1 MITSTSETY
10 GSAQYIPMKMQIIHT
25 KDKNQKKLRY
35 NMDYISTVGRRKT
48 SVARLYMKPGKGLFT
63 VNGKDLD
70 KYFSSELLR
79 LIVEQPLM
87 LVDALKS
94 FDFKVNIHGG
104 GMKGQAEALRLA
116 VARALVKNDDE
127 IRSVLKK
134 EGFLTRDP
142 RMVERK
148 KYGRRKAR
156 RAFQWVKR

>member
-1 MITSTSETY
+1 ME
-10 GSAQYIPMKMQIIHT
+10 YI
-25 KDKNQKKLRY
+25 
-35 NMDYISTVGRRKT
+35 ISVGRRKT
-48 SVARLYMKPGKGLFT
+48 SVARLYMKPGKGSF
-63 VNGKDLD
+63 VINNSDLN

-79 LIVEQPLM
+79 LIVEQPLKS
-87 LVDALKS
+87 VDALNK

-104 GMKGQAEALRLA
+104 GLKGQAEAIRLA
-116 VARALVKNDDE
+116 GSRALVKNDE
-127 IRSVLKK
+127 ENRPVLKK

>member
-1 MITSTSETY
+1 
-10 GSAQYIPMKMQIIHT
+10 
-25 KDKNQKKLRY
+25 
-35 NMDYISTVGRRKT
+35 
-48 SVARLYMKPGKGLFT
+48 MKPGKGSFT

>member
-1 MITSTSETY
+1 ME
-10 GSAQYIPMKMQIIHT
+10 
-25 KDKNQKKLRY
+25 
-35 NMDYISTVGRRKT
+35 YISSVGRRKT
-48 SVARLYMKPGKGLFT
+48 SVARLYMKPGKGSFKI
-63 VNGKDLD
+63 NNSDLD

-79 LIVEQPLM
+79 LIVEQPLKS
-87 LVDALKS
+87 VDASGK

-104 GMKGQAEALRLA
+104 GLKGQAEAIRLA
-116 VARALVKNDDE
+116 VSRALVKNDE
-127 IRSVLKK
+127 ENRLVLKK

>member
-1 MITSTSETY
+1 ME
-10 GSAQYIPMKMQIIHT
+10 YI
-25 KDKNQKKLRY
+25 
-35 NMDYISTVGRRKT
+35 ISVGRRKT
-48 SVARLYMKPGKGLFT
+48 SVARLYMKPGKGSF
-63 VNGKDLD
+63 VINNSDLN

-79 LIVEQPLM
+79 LIVEQPLKS
-87 LVDALKS
+87 VDALNK

-104 GMKGQAEALRLA
+104 GLKGQAEAIRLA
-116 VARALVKNDDE
+116 VSRALGKNDE
-127 IRSVLKK
+127 ENRPVLKK